1 MRRLLAL
8 LMLICLCVPVLAE
21 ELTLTT
27 AHTVEDVNSFIDL
40 PDSEAIP
47 VAQAGR
53 IRFVSLNARDA
64 AFHKDLWA
72 DETCDL
78 TVKGSYRADYRNMHD
93 RAAYS
98 MALSYLGVDV
108 SPVMMSQLA
117 GSRDVSAPFDGVTA
131 RIPGVE
137 RVEYKAHLFDSA
149 VENYLN
155 DPSYSPVMVKV
166 RRPEGSL
173 HTVLVVGYIPA
184 TGGFIICDP
193 AAPAQDGVNLHA
205 YKMAWHVV
213 RQVVLASD
221 FWDMFYGS
229 TVEQVYQWRLVDA
242 E

>member
-8 LMLICLCVPVLAE
+8 LMLICLCVPALAE
-21 ELTLTT
+21 DLTLT
-27 AHTVEDVNSFIDL
+27 AADTVEEVTSFIDL
-40 PDSEAIP
+40 PDTEAIP
-47 VAQAGR
+47 VARAGR

-72 DETCDL
+72 DEQYDL

-93 RAAYS
+93 RAVYS

-117 GSRDVSAPFDGVTA
+117 GSRDVSAPFDSVTA
-131 RIPGVE
+131 QLPGVE

-155 DPSYSPVMVKV
+155 DPAYSPVFVKV

-173 HTVLVVGYIPA
+173 HTVMVVGYIPS

-193 AAPAQDGVNLHA
+193 AAPAKDGVNLHA

-221 FWDMFYGS
+221 FWDMFYAS
-229 TVEQVYQWRLVDA
+229 QVVDVYQWRLVS